1 MICRYLDNNQLAEV
15 PADSSIFTEHVP
27 LVVVGVGT
35 AGAYAVLAAAR
46 LGMAVLGIDLNSGAG
61 GMGTYGYVS
70 GYYYGAA
77 GGLHLE
83 IDQQAEHL
91 RDALFVDT
99 VEAKRYLLEKE
110 ALRHGARLWFEARL
124 TGVYL
129 ENRTV
134 RGVRILADG
143 QTRHLSCNL
152 VIDATAEAELCRM
165 AGCALLG
172 GRQSD
177 GKLRPFTSVKV
188 WLNEDGQIAR
198 TNHDSGYI
206 DPYDASAVTWGIL
219 QAHASQLLPEF
230 HLQHGKT
237 LFLAPQI
244 GIREGMRI
252 EAETTLDMAG
262 ILDGQLA
269 PDPLFHAYA
278 DFDKHGK
285 DNALESDT
293 MLDWTVACNL
303 STVCAAVPVP
313 ASVLVPRGF
322 GSLLVAGRHL
332 GVDHDVASLVRMKRD
347 MHRCGESAGILA
359 ALAIQHGC
367 QPLDVP
373 YAEIRSLLLAT
384 GCLNPAHDVGLRF
397 DDRERRE
404 TVILI
409 TDLDALREA
418 LASDKPGI
426 ALFSCRQNR
435 SEIIRAALH
444 QWLAD
449 PNPLLSGNSALALGL
464 QDDPAC
470 LPVLRRIIRDR
481 DSFYYKDCR
490 RTNQLRSAIAIY
502 LAGKLGDIAVLPLL
516 KTILCDQAEYERP
529 LYHEIRETS
538 YKFNP
543 TQNFNLVYFQI
554 VSHAA
559 MAVRRIGERQPELR
573 ERSRQILREAFA
585 SDRHI
590 RLTTTMPPG
599 TYEYAQMD
607 NIRQAVL
614 VDLP

>member
-1 MICRYLDNNQLAEV
+1 MICRWLKNGQPVEA
-15 PADSSIFTEHVP
+15 PADESIFTEHIP
-27 LVVVGVGT
+27 LIVVGVGT
-35 AGAYAVLAAAR
+35 AGAYAVLAAAKQG
-46 LGMAVLGIDLNSGAG
+46 LAVLGIDCNSGAG

-77 GGLHLE
+77 GGLHVA
-83 IDQQAEHL
+83 IDRQAEQL
-91 RDALFVDT
+91 CDALFVDT
-99 VEAKRYLLEKE
+99 VEAKRYLVEKE
-110 ALRHGARLWFEARL
+110 ALRHGARLRFEARL
-124 TGVYL
+124 IGVFL
-129 ENRTV
+129 EGTTV
-134 RGVRILADG
+134 RGIRFLADG
-143 QTRHLSCNL
+143 QLHAVSCDIA
-152 VIDATAEAELCRM
+152 IDATAEADLCRM

-172 GRQSD
+172 GRSSD
-177 GKLRPFTSVKV
+177 GKMRPFTSVKV

-206 DPYDASAVTWGIL
+206 DPYDDSAVTCGIL

-230 HLQHGKT
+230 HLQRGKT
-237 LFLAPQI
+237 LFLVPQI

-252 EAETTLDMAG
+252 EAEKTLDMAG

-313 ASVLVPRGF
+313 ASALVPHGF
-322 GSLLVAGRHL
+322 RSLLVAGRHL

-347 MHRCGESAGILA
+347 MHRCGESAGTLA
-359 ALAIQHGC
+359 ALAIRRGC

-373 YAEIRSLLLAT
+373 YAEVQPLLLAT
-384 GCLNPAHDVGLRF
+384 GCLNPAHAVGLRF
-397 DDRERRE
+397 DDKERRDS
-404 TVILI
+404 VRPL

-418 LASDKPGI
+418 LASDMPGI
-426 ALFSCRQNR
+426 ALFTCRQNR
-435 SEIIRAALH
+435 SEPIRAALR

-449 PNPLLSGNSALALGL
+449 PDPLLSGNCALALGL
-464 QDDPAC
+464 QADPAC

-502 LAGKLGDIAVLPLL
+502 LAGKLGDIEVLPLL
-516 KTILCDQAEYERP
+516 ETILCDQAEFDRP
-529 LYHEIRETS
+529 LYHDIRETS

-543 TQNFNLVYFQI
+543 TQNFNQVYFQI

-559 MAVRRIGERQPELR
+559 MAVQRVMDLRPELR
-573 ERSRQILREAFA
+573 ERGHRILREAFA
-585 SDRHI
+585 SDRHL
-590 RLTTTMPPG
+590 RLTTSMPPG

-607 NIRQAVL
+607 NIRQVVL
-614 VDLP
+614 AEAL